1 MSSASLQLIDSNR
14 MDVSSFERRRTS
26 RHAVAGRVT
35 AVQLPPA
42 TGGHRS
48 RICSL
53 ELINMSDS
61 GMGVISSE
69 PITVHSSITIFF
81 PPHGPEHGFDLY
93 GRVVRC
99 MPCVEDRQGH
109 MVGIRFEERQAA

>member
-14 MDVSSFERRRTS
+14 MDAISFERRRTS
-26 RHAVAGRVT
+26 RYAVAGRVT
-35 AVQLPPA
+35 AVQLPSA
-42 TGGHRS
+42 TGGHRC
-48 RICSL
+48 RIFSL

-69 PITVHSSITIFF
+69 PINIHSSITIFF
-81 PPHGPEHGFDLY
+81 PPHGPEQGFDLH

-99 MPCVEDRQGH
+99 RPCVEDQQGH
-109 MVGIRFEERQAA
+109 ILGIRFEKRQAA